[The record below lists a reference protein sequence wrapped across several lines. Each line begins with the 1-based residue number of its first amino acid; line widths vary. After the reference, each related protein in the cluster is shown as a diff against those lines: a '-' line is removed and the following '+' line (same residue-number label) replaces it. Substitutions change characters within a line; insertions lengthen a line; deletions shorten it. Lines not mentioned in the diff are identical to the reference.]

1 MKHIQYGLR
10 RRDLIRGMRCKRQFY
25 QDTLDH
31 LKRKGILLLAVLAA
45 SVPLLL
51 LMNVELRQS
60 LEAKQATVLKWIGL
74 LATAMNGGVIYE
86 KQGTQAYFF
95 DKPTVVPL
103 PEKLK

>member
-1 MKHIQYGLR
+1 MKRIQYSLR
-10 RRDLIRGMRCKRQFY
+10 RRDLAQGMRCRQQFY
-25 QDTLDH
+25 RDMLEH
-31 LKRKGILLLAVLAA
+31 LKRKGILLLAVFAA

-51 LMNVELRQS
+51 LMNVELRQN
-60 LEAKQATVLKWIGL
+60 LEHKQQVVLKWIGL

-103 PEKLK
+103 PEVKK